1 MKFSVVIPSY
11 NKQHELRRA
20 VQSVIDQDGYTSD
33 CYEVIIVDDGSTD
46 ESLKVAQQIQRE
58 NPSQKLIV
66 HSQRNAGVS
75 AARNK
80 GIELSST
87 NLIAFLDA
95 DDTYESNFLSEIE
108 QLATRYPEAA
118 MYATGYRYIDASTGA
133 TKSARLAGLESN
145 KPRQLLADFFYSAAY
160 GDLPVTSSS
169 VCIRKAALEEC
180 GGFPEGQNM
189 GEDQAVWSSIALK
202 QKVAISTVNC
212 ANYFENTQNSL
223 MQTVSPSDE
232 MPYSLHL
239 QTLLDGG
246 LIAPVM
252 VASLKKY
259 IATHLLDLVRR
270 NLNAGDLNRA
280 NKFVRDV
287 RARALLKRWLYWSV
301 RVRVAAFVKKV
312 SV

>member
-202 QKVAISTVNC
+202 QKGLLLARSI
-212 ANYFENTQNSL
+212 A
-223 MQTVSPSDE
+223 QTTSKIPK
-232 MPYSLHL
+232 
-239 QTLLDGG
+239 T
-246 LIAPVM
+246 
-252 VASLKKY
+252 
-259 IATHLLDLVRR
+259 R
-270 NLNAGDLNRA
+270 
-280 NKFVRDV
+280 
-287 RARALLKRWLYWSV
+287 
-301 RVRVAAFVKKV
+301 
-312 SV
+312 

>member
-33 CYEVIIVDDGSTD
+33 CYEVIIIDDGSTD
-46 ESLKVAQQIQRE
+46 ESLKVAQQMQRE
-58 NPSQKLIV
+58 NPSQNLIV

-80 GIELSST
+80 GIELSRA

-108 QLATRYPEAA
+108 QLAMSYSDAA

-133 TKSARLAGLESN
+133 TKSARFAGLESN

-160 GDLPVTSSS
+160 RDLPVTSSS
-169 VCIRKAALEEC
+169 VCIRRAALKEC
-180 GGFPEGQNM
+180 GGFPVGQNM

-202 QKVAISTVNC
+202 HKVAISTVNC

-239 QTLLDGG
+239 QDLLDDD
-246 LIAPVM
+246 LIDPVM

-301 RVRVAAFVKKV
+301 RVRVAAIVNKV

>member
-1 MKFSVVIPSY
+1 MKFSVVIPTY

-46 ESLKVAQQIQRE
+46 ESLQVAQQIQRE

-80 GIELSST
+80 GVELSST

-95 DDTYESNFLSEIE
+95 DDTYESHFLHEVE
-108 QLATRYPEAA
+108 QLLVSYPEAA
-118 MYATGYRYIDASTGA
+118 MYVTGYRFIDTSTGA
-133 TKSARLAGLESN
+133 TKSARLVGLEAN
-145 KPRQLLADFFYSAAY
+145 KPRQLLTDFFYSAAH

-169 VCIRKAALEEC
+169 VCIRKAVLKKC
-180 GGFPEGQNM
+180 GGFPEDQNM
-189 GEDQAVWSSIALK
+189 GEDQAIWSRVALK
-202 QKVAISTVNC
+202 HKVAISTVNC

-239 QTLLDGG
+239 QTLLDDDR
-246 LIAPVM
+246 IAPEM
-252 VASLKKY
+252 VVSLEKY

-301 RVRVAAFVKKV
+301 RVRAAAFIDKI